1 MSILAQFACEDKHHA
16 KYFHANRSG
25 DYGSRGLAA
34 LWASAVCSAMA
45 GLRFASVPPA
55 FCIRTHSPNK
65 KEGKSLVLQDN
76 LPPAQWIVY
85 TVSALLFDAV
95 KFCQIDTRSC
105 EYHYTDP

>member
-1 MSILAQFACEDKHHA
+1 MRYRKLGNTGLTVSEISFGTIPILQ
-16 KYFHANRSG
+16 G
-25 DYGSRGLAA
+25 
-34 LWASAVCSAMA
+34 
-45 GLRFASVPPA
+45 SVPVLPA
-55 FCIRTHSPNK
+55 FCIRAHSPNK

-95 KFCQIDTRSC
+95 KFCQINAKSG